1 MSVLD
6 YTQLIDAIHNGDGG
20 ELSDT
25 EGIIYVDG
33 KSRKFTLPENFNP
46 VVGTTNDLN
55 CNKLTFRCTRYID
68 GHDVFK
74 CSDAVIKWSNL
85 ASREK
90 GTTSILDR
98 SEVTDPNQA
107 ENQMVQFTWV
117 VPREAATRAGT
128 LSIALCFYDVYT
140 DLNAQK
146 ETIVYKWNSNACSDL
161 KIEAGLDNVEVE
173 EEAIEE
179 IITLDTESRNFI
191 IPASFQKVVAVT
203 NDFKSTEI
211 VMHTD
216 RFIGALDVLDE
227 NNPVII
233 MIRWANV
240 GADERGTTTITN
252 ATSIRSLIN
261 SSMDQDQGEM
271 IRISWVIPKEAL
283 TAAGKLQFSLCFY
296 QLDNLRTKILSKWNS
311 NICQDL
317 SIGQGLGGADAD
329 EEWPVDESQEGVPIV
344 ESSAL
349 YKMLQQVFG
358 DSPSGGGSSGGTEVP
373 EEPVPEPEPEPEPD
387 PEGGEDA

>member
-6 YTQLIDAIHNGDGG
+6 YSALIDAIHNGEGG
-20 ELSDT
+20 ALDDT
-25 EGIIYVDG
+25 EGIIYIDG
-33 KSRKFTLPENFNP
+33 KTRKFTLPEGFNP

-55 CNKLTFRCTRYID
+55 CNKLTFRCSRYID
-68 GHDVFK
+68 GHDVYK

-85 ASREK
+85 TSREK
-90 GTTSILDR
+90 GTTAILDR
-98 SEVTDPNQA
+98 IEVEDAGQPDNL
-107 ENQMVQFTWV
+107 MVEFTWV

-128 LSIALCFYDVYT
+128 LSIALCFYDVYV
-140 DLNAQK
+140 DLNTQK

-173 EEAIEE
+173 EEAIEN

-191 IPASFQKVVAVT
+191 IPATFQKTVAVT

-211 VMHTD
+211 VLHTD
-216 RFIGALDVLDE
+216 RFIGALDVLDQT
-227 NNPVII
+227 NPVII
-233 MIRWANV
+233 MIRWTNI

-252 ATSIRSLIN
+252 ATSIRNLIN
-261 SSMDQDQGEM
+261 NSSGQDQGEL
-271 IRISWVIPKEAL
+271 IRISWTIPKEAL

-296 QLDNLRTKILSKWNS
+296 QLDSARTTILSKWNS

-317 SIGQGLGGADAD
+317 LVGQGLGGSDAD
-329 EEWPVDESQEGVPIV
+329 EEWPFDESQDGVPIV

-358 DSPSGGGSSGGTEVP
+358 ETPDQSGGSSGGTEVEDP
-373 EEPVPEPEPEPEPD
+373 NE
-387 PEGGEDA
+387 PEGGDVV